1 MIEWVASGLRY
12 PWCVD
17 NVHKAPSERQLTG
30 WLKEQ
35 MQLIGKERVV
45 YPDILVPKAMRPLY
59 KLCRKSR
66 LLSLMPLGYLY
77 VYQKVR

>member
-1 MIEWVASGLRY
+1 MIEWVASRLGY
-12 PWCVD
+12 PSWVD

-35 MQLIGKERVV
+35 MQPAGKERVV

-66 LLSLMPLGYLY
+66 FVNLMPLGHMYI
-77 VYQKVR
+77 YQKV